1 MECASGAEE
10 GLGIR
15 QQQQQLLPLVVRTSS
30 QYNNQVGL
38 IVASSNN
45 NQVGFVVA
53 SAVDSRVVALA
64 AGILDNSHD
73 QRSMGSEDIQMI
85 RYDSIA

>member
-1 MECASGAEE
+1 M
-10 GLGIR
+10 
-15 QQQQQLLPLVVRTSS
+15 VRTSS

-45 NQVGFVVA
+45 NKVGFVAA
-53 SAVDSRVVALA
+53 SAVGTLVVALA